1 MNPHDSFAQTHV
13 DDLSCQAFLYVLGD
27 LTPDEI
33 VDFEERLLADQ
44 AVREAVAQAAKTTE
58 GLWLASAMESM
69 TKTESPAN
77 AAQQPRPERSLSRRL
92 IWLASTAVAAVLA
105 FCVGWW
111 FANPE
116 ATPPAGPIVQSPADD
131 SHPEET
137 GLVHDMEGAGELL
150 ELWTASE
157 FLLAEL
163 DFGPKA
169 EYPAEFSEE
178 LAMRDNSEQEED
190 EFAWMLVALSAD
202 SDQPANPVMEN

>member
-13 DDLSCQAFLYVLGD
+13 DDLSWQASLYVLGE

-33 VDFEERLLADQ
+33 VDFEERLLTDQ
-44 AVREAVAQAAKTTE
+44 AVREAVAQAAKMTE

-69 TKTESPAN
+69 TTTEPPAQ
-77 AAQQPRPERSLSRRL
+77 AAQHAHKERSLSRRL

-116 ATPPAGPIVQSPADD
+116 ATPPAGPIAHSPADD
-131 SHPEET
+131 SKPDET
-137 GLVHDMEGAGELL
+137 GFVHEIEGAGELI

-157 FLLAEL
+157 SLLAEL
-163 DFGPKA
+163 HFGPKA

-178 LAMRDNSEQEED
+178 LAMRDNSEQED
-190 EFAWMLVALSAD
+190 DQFAWMLIALSAD
-202 SDQPANPVMEN
+202 SDQPAGPVMEN